1 MALKKLHQK
10 VPEKAKIPQRMRVNI
25 PRKKNPAEK
34 SLKKVPRKPKIPQT
48 MRVKIPR
55 KNPTPQKIR
64 KKL

>member
-10 VPEKAKIPQRMRVNI
+10 VPEKAKIPHR
-25 PRKKNPAEK
+25 
-34 SLKKVPRKPKIPQT
+34 

-55 KNPTPQKIR
+55 KKTTPQKIR